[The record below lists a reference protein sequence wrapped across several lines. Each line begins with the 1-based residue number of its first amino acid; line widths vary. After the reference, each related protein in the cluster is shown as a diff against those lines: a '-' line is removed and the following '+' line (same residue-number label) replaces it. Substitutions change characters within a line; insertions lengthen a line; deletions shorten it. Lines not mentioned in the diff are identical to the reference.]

1 MISRRFKTTLLVLSL
16 IVIDLIV
23 FFASFTAA
31 IYVRILISVAY
42 PRLPQFNPNI
52 GMLVDKI
59 WWMPFIFIFFI
70 NYEGLYARRL
80 PYWEEVKNII
90 KAIMLF
96 GILSYAIVSIAKLS
110 DSVSR
115 LVIGITGVF
124 LLFAVPFAR
133 LWAKRFLYK
142 LGLWRENTIIIGTDD
157 IAVLAAEGLAKEDYL
172 GYKVIGFLD
181 DDIEKAGKE
190 IIAGSEKYKILGS
203 VKHLKKFIGALNIS
217 AVIIAKPSFSEEKL
231 SELVSIIQK
240 YAKNIIIIPD
250 LRGMPLFNSEMNYL
264 ITNHLIFLNTKNNLK
279 SVLNIIIKRAFDIAV
294 SLMLFPFILLV
305 VIVISILI
313 KIDSKGP
320 VFYSHKRVGKN
331 GKTIDVYKFRSMYN
345 DADDRLKKILKN
357 DENARKEWEA
367 YFKLKNDPRITKA
380 GNFLRKTSLDE
391 LPQIFNVFKGDMSL
405 VGPRPVLKKEIDEY
419 YKENSQYYLMVK
431 PGITGL
437 WQVSGRNDT
446 SYDFRV
452 KLDTWYVLNWSLWL
466 DVIILFKTV
475 KVVIKKEG
483 SY

>member
-1 MISRRFKTTLLVLSL
+1 MIKYKNTLLILSL
-16 IVIDLIV
+16 VLIDFLV

-31 IYVRILISVAY
+31 IYIRILISIVY

-52 GMLVDKI
+52 GTLVDKI
-59 WWMPFIFIFFI
+59 WWMPFILIFFI
-70 NYEGLYARRL
+70 NYEGLYVRRL
-80 PYWEEVKNII
+80 PYWEETKELI
-90 KAIMLF
+90 KAIVLF
-96 GILSYAIVSIAKLS
+96 GIFSYAIVSIAKLS

-115 LVIGITGVF
+115 LVIGITALF
-124 LLFAVPFAR
+124 LLFAIPFIR

-142 LGLWRENTIIIGTDD
+142 LGLWKENTIIIGTDD
-157 IAVLAAEGLAKEDYL
+157 IAVLAAEGMAKEDYL
-172 GYKVIGFLD
+172 GYNVIGFLD
-181 DDIEKAGKE
+181 DDLEKAGKE
-190 IIAGSEKYKILGS
+190 IIAGNRKYKIFGS
-203 VKHLKKFIGALNIS
+203 IKHLKKFIGSLNIS
-217 AVIIAKPSFSEEKL
+217 TVIIAKHSLSKEKI
-231 SELVSIIQK
+231 SELVAIIQK

-250 LRGMPLFNSEMNYL
+250 LRGLPLFNSEMNYL
-264 ITNHLIFLNTKNNLK
+264 IANHLIFLNTKNNLK
-279 SVLNIIIKRAFDIAV
+279 SAFNVFIKRIFDIIASV
-294 SLMLFPFILLV
+294 ILFPFILLAL
-305 VIVISILI
+305 IVIGILI

-331 GKTIDVYKFRSMYN
+331 GKIIGVYKFRSMYK
-345 DADDRLKKILKN
+345 DADERLKEILKN
-357 DENARKEWEA
+357 DENARKEWDS
-367 YFKLKNDPRITKA
+367 YFKLKNDPRITKV
-380 GNFLRKTSLDE
+380 GSFLRKTSLDE

-446 SYDFRV
+446 SYDFRI

-466 DVIILFKTV
+466 DIIILLKTI
-475 KVVIKKEG
+475 KVVIRKEG

>member
-1 MISRRFKTTLLVLSL
+1 MVKYKNTFLILSL
-16 IVIDLIV
+16 VITDLLI

-52 GMLVDKI
+52 GTLVDKV
-59 WWMPFIFIFFI
+59 WWMPFILIFFI
-70 NYEGLYARRL
+70 NYEGLYVRRL
-80 PYWEEVKNII
+80 PFWEETKDII
-90 KAIMLF
+90 KAVMLF
-96 GILSYAIVSIAKLS
+96 GIFSYAIVSIAKLS

-115 LVIGITGVF
+115 LVIGMTALF
-124 LLFAVPFAR
+124 LLFAIPFIR
-133 LWAKRFLYK
+133 LWAKRFLYG
-142 LGLWRENTIIIGTDD
+142 LGLWKENTIIIGTGE
-157 IAVLAAEGLAKEDYL
+157 IAVLAAEGLGKEDYL
-172 GYKVIGFLD
+172 GYNVIGFLD

-190 IIAGSEKYKILGS
+190 ITAGNGKYKIFGS

-250 LRGMPLFNSEMNYL
+250 LRGMPLFNSEINYL
-264 ITNHLIFLNTKNNLK
+264 IANHLILLNTKNNLK
-279 SVLNIIIKRAFDIAV
+279 SALNIIVKRVFDITV
-294 SLMLFPFILLV
+294 SVMLFPFILLAV
-305 VIVISILI
+305 TVLSILI

-331 GKTIDVYKFRSMYN
+331 GKTIDVYKFRSMHK
-345 DADDRLKKILKN
+345 DADDRLKRILKN
-357 DENARKEWEA
+357 DEDAKKEWGT

-419 YKENSQYYLMVK
+419 YRENSQYYLMVK

>member
-1 MISRRFKTTLLVLSL
+1 MISRRFKTALLILSL
-16 IVIDLIV
+16 VFTDLLV

-31 IYVRILISVAY
+31 VYARILISVAY

-52 GMLVDKI
+52 GALADKI

-80 PYWEEVKNII
+80 PYWEEVKDII
-90 KAIMLF
+90 KAIILF
-96 GILSYAIVSIAKLS
+96 GILNYAIVSIARLS

-115 LVIGITGVF
+115 LVIGITGIF
-124 LLFAVPFAR
+124 LLFAVPFSR

-142 LGLWRENTIIIGTDD
+142 LGLWKENTIIIGTDE
-157 IAVLAAEGLAKEDYL
+157 IAVLAAEGMAREDYL
-172 GYKVIGFLD
+172 GYNVIGFLD

-190 IIAGSEKYKILGS
+190 ITAGGKKYKILGN

-217 AVIIAKPSFSEEKL
+217 AVIIAKTSFTEEKL
-231 SELVSIIQK
+231 TELVAVIQK

-264 ITNHLIFLNTKNNLK
+264 IANHLIFLNAKNNLK
-279 SVLNIIIKRAFDIAV
+279 SAFNVFVKRMFDITASV
-294 SLMLFPFILLV
+294 VLFPFILSAV
-305 VIVISILI
+305 TVISILI

-320 VFYSHKRVGKN
+320 VFYSHKRVGRN
-331 GKTIDVYKFRSMYN
+331 GKTIGVYKFRSMYE
-345 DADDRLKKILKN
+345 DADERLKGILES
-357 DENARKEWEA
+357 DENARKEWET
-367 YFKLKNDPRITKA
+367 YFKLKNDPRITKV
-380 GNFLRKTSLDE
+380 GGFLRKTSLDE

-419 YKENSQYYLMVK
+419 YRENSQYYLMVK

-475 KVVIKKEG
+475 NAVIKKEG

>member
-1 MISRRFKTTLLVLSL
+1 MVKYKNTFLILSL
-16 IVIDLIV
+16 VITDLLI

-52 GMLVDKI
+52 GTLVDKV
-59 WWMPFIFIFFI
+59 WWMPFILIFFI
-70 NYEGLYARRL
+70 NYEGLYVRRL
-80 PYWEEVKNII
+80 PFWEETKDII
-90 KAIMLF
+90 KAVMLF
-96 GILSYAIVSIAKLS
+96 GIFSYAIVSIAKLS

-115 LVIGITGVF
+115 LVIGMTALF
-124 LLFAVPFAR
+124 LLFAIPFIR
-133 LWAKRFLYK
+133 LWAKRFLYG
-142 LGLWRENTIIIGTDD
+142 LGLWKENTIIIGTGE
-157 IAVLAAEGLAKEDYL
+157 IAVLAAEGLGKEDYL
-172 GYKVIGFLD
+172 GYNVIGFLD

-190 IIAGSEKYKILGS
+190 ITAGNGKYKIFGS

-250 LRGMPLFNSEMNYL
+250 LRGMPLFNSEINYL
-264 ITNHLIFLNTKNNLK
+264 IANHLILLNTKNNLK
-279 SVLNIIIKRAFDIAV
+279 SALNIIVKRVFDITV
-294 SLMLFPFILLV
+294 SVMLFPFILLAV
-305 VIVISILI
+305 TVLSILI

-331 GKTIDVYKFRSMYN
+331 GKTIDVYKFRSMHK
-345 DADDRLKKILKN
+345 DADDRLKRILKN
-357 DENARKEWEA
+357 DEDAKKEWGT

-419 YKENSQYYLMVK
+419 YRENSQYYLMVK

-466 DVIILFKTV
+466 DIIILFKTI
-475 KVVIKKEG
+475 KVVIRKEG

>member
-1 MISRRFKTTLLVLSL
+1 MVKYKNTFLILSL
-16 IVIDLIV
+16 VITDLLV

-31 IYVRILISVAY
+31 VYVRILISFVY

-52 GMLVDKI
+52 GTLVDKV
-59 WWMPFIFIFFI
+59 WWMPFILIFFI
-70 NYEGLYARRL
+70 NYEGLYVRRL
-80 PYWEEVKNII
+80 PYWEETKDII
-90 KAIMLF
+90 KAVMLF
-96 GILSYAIVSIAKLS
+96 GIFSYAIVSIAKLS

-133 LWAKRFLYK
+133 LWAKRFLYG
-142 LGLWRENTIIIGTDD
+142 LGLWKENTIIIGTDE

-172 GYKVIGFLD
+172 GYNVIGFLD
-181 DDIEKAGKE
+181 DDIEKTGKE
-190 IIAGSEKYKILGS
+190 ITAGNGKYKIFGS

-250 LRGMPLFNSEMNYL
+250 LRGMPLFNSEINYL
-264 ITNHLIFLNTKNNLK
+264 IANHLILLNTKNNLK
-279 SVLNIIIKRAFDIAV
+279 SALNILVKRAFDITV
-294 SLMLFPFILLV
+294 SVMLFPFILLAV
-305 VIVISILI
+305 TVLSILI

-331 GKTIDVYKFRSMYN
+331 GKTINVYKFRSMHK
-345 DADDRLKKILKN
+345 DADDRLKRILKN
-357 DENARKEWEA
+357 DEDAKKEWGT

-419 YKENSQYYLMVK
+419 YRENSQYYLMVK

>member
-1 MISRRFKTTLLVLSL
+1 MVKYKNTFLILSL
-16 IVIDLIV
+16 ILTDLLV

-31 IYVRILISVAY
+31 IYVRILISIAY

-52 GMLVDKI
+52 GMLVDKV
-59 WWMPFIFIFFI
+59 WWMPFILIFFI
-70 NYEGLYARRL
+70 NYEGLYVRRL
-80 PYWEEVKNII
+80 PYWEETKDII
-90 KAIMLF
+90 KAVMLF
-96 GILSYAIVSIAKLS
+96 GIFSYAIVSIAKLS

-115 LVIGITGVF
+115 LVIGITALF
-124 LLFAVPFAR
+124 LFFAIPFIR
-133 LWAKRFLYK
+133 LWAKRFLYR
-142 LGLWRENTIIIGTDD
+142 LGLWKENTIIIGTSE
-157 IAVLAAEGLAKEDYL
+157 IAVLAAEGLGKEDYL
-172 GYKVIGFLD
+172 GYNVIGFLD
-181 DDIEKAGKE
+181 DDIEKASKE
-190 IIAGSEKYKILGS
+190 ISIGSRKYKIFGS
-203 VKHLKKFIGALNIS
+203 VKYLKKFIGTMHIS
-217 AVIIAKPSFSEEKL
+217 TVIIAQPSFSKEKL
-231 SELVSIIQK
+231 AELVATIQK
-240 YAKNIIIIPD
+240 NAKNIIIIPD
-250 LRGMPLFNSEMNYL
+250 LRGMPLFNSEINYL
-264 ITNHLIFLNTKNNLK
+264 IANHLILLNTKNNLK
-279 SVLNIIIKRAFDIAV
+279 SALNIIVKRVFDITV
-294 SLMLFPFILLV
+294 SVMLFPFILLAV
-305 VIVISILI
+305 TVLSILI

-331 GKTIDVYKFRSMYN
+331 GKTIDVYKFRSMHK
-345 DADDRLKKILKN
+345 DADDRLKRILKN
-357 DENARKEWEA
+357 DEDAKKEWGT

-419 YKENSQYYLMVK
+419 YRENSQYYLMVK

>member
-1 MISRRFKTTLLVLSL
+1 MVKYKNTFLILSL
-16 IVIDLIV
+16 VITDLLI

-31 IYVRILISVAY
+31 IYLRILISFAY
-42 PRLPQFNPNI
+42 PKLPQFNPNI
-52 GMLVDKI
+52 GMLVDKV
-59 WWMPFIFIFFI
+59 WWMPFILIFFI
-70 NYEGLYARRL
+70 NYEGLYIRRL
-80 PYWEEVKNII
+80 PYWEEAKELI
-90 KAIMLF
+90 KAIILF

-115 LVIGITGVF
+115 LVVGMTALF
-124 LLFAVPFAR
+124 LFFAIPFIR

-142 LGLWRENTIIIGTDD
+142 LGLWKENTIIIGTGE
-157 IAVLAAEGLAKEDYL
+157 IAVLAAEGLGKEDYL
-172 GYKVIGFLD
+172 GYNVIGFLD
-181 DDIEKAGKE
+181 DDIEKASKE
-190 IIAGSEKYKILGS
+190 ISIGSRKYKIFGS
-203 VKHLKKFIGALNIS
+203 VKYLKKFIGTMHIS
-217 AVIIAKPSFSEEKL
+217 TVIIAQPSFSKEKL
-231 SELVSIIQK
+231 AELVATIQK
-240 YAKNIIIIPD
+240 NAKNIIIIPD
-250 LRGMPLFNSEMNYL
+250 LRGMPLFNSEINYL
-264 ITNHLIFLNTKNNLK
+264 IANHLILLNTKNNLK
-279 SVLNIIIKRAFDIAV
+279 SALNIIVKRVFDITV
-294 SLMLFPFILLV
+294 SVMLFPFILLAV
-305 VIVISILI
+305 TVLSILI

-331 GKTIDVYKFRSMYN
+331 GKTIDVYKFRSMHK
-345 DADDRLKKILKN
+345 DADDRLKRILKN
-357 DENARKEWEA
+357 DEDAKKEWGT

-419 YKENSQYYLMVK
+419 YRENSQYYLMVK